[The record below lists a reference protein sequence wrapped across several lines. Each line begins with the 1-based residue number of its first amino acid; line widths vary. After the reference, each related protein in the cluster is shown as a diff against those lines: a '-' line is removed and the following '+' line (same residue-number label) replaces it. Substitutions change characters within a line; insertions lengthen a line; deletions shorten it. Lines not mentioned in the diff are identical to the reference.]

1 MGHKPALASAHGAK
15 RASTKALRQIA
26 TIVTIVPPDST
37 PIPWEKVTARTVR
50 QANRRHLGPTR
61 PATAIYSARMGSTVQ
76 AVPLVRTA
84 CQANTSQVPTPTPR
98 ATPVPAA
105 STMKIQEARG
115 HLHAKT
121 VQAVSTRRHHLLH
134 QLQTAWPASS
144 ASIPSAAGHANSV
157 LLER

>member
-1 MGHKPALASAHGAK
+1 M
-15 RASTKALRQIA
+15 
-26 TIVTIVPPDST
+26 IVPPDST
-37 PIPWEKVTARTVR
+37 PIPRGKVAARTAR
-50 QANRRHLGPTR
+50 QANRRRLGPTR

-84 CQANTSQVPTPTPR
+84 GKAHTSQVPTPTPR

-105 STMKIQEARG
+105 STIQIQEARG

-134 QLQTAWPASS
+134 LQTACPALR
-144 ASIPSAAGHANSV
+144 ASIPSAAGPANSV